1 MSFENILY
9 GKEVELKKMLIS
21 TEDYQRMGEAGIFE
35 DKPKVELIDG
45 IIYAKSPMTPY
56 HNSHVDKISTFFTLA
71 LADRAIIRTQGS
83 IRTDSYSEP
92 EPDIAILH
100 FKENYYND
108 RQASAEDTY
117 LVIEVAVKT
126 LRKDKTLKLKKYASV
141 GISEYWIVAP
151 EKGLIEVY
159 KKPEGETYLEQT
171 TYTKTDEWLFSP
183 FQLPVKGSDLLI

>member
-92 EPDIAILH
+92 EPDIAILRKRPDLYLNEH
-100 FKENYYND
+100 PKPADVLALVEVSDSTIEYD
-108 RQASAEDTY
+108 RTEKAF
-117 LVIEVAVKT
+117 L
-126 LRKDKTLKLKKYASV
+126 YARA
-141 GISEYWIVAP
+141 GIQELWIV
-151 EKGLIEVY
+151 
-159 KKPEGETYLEQT
+159 
-171 TYTKTDEWLFSP
+171 
-183 FQLPVKGSDLLI
+183 DLN